1 MAEKPIKTPLPAD
14 LPEDWSA
21 GQIVAPDGTSVGLTE
36 QHGYNYL
43 MAAVNR
49 AQSGVNAVNEA
60 FETVSGKR
68 TCRFVVGT
76 STAGW
81 TEADCD
87 YLCDGVDDQ
96 VEIQQAI
103 NALPKAPD
111 GEAAARYF
119 SPGEIVILTGKYH
132 LTGTIRTASDC
143 VLRGSSQGTV
153 LIRDTDAGFAGEKNA
168 ILSLNPGS
176 FLRDLSLV
184 DADNGTAA
192 QSDTALLSSWG
203 TNTIENVDFTGGRS
217 SIGIYLYSSSGSSR
231 MASNGTVIKNCVFDI
246 FDTAILLKGAY
257 GSFSTIEANRTAY
270 SGGVKIF
277 VDVELGDTS
286 GTPDHVSITGNSA
299 IESYVRLKTSGGANS
314 IIGNI
319 FCGIEITN
327 PGSINNNLY
336 VGNIIANN
344 ILDRHWGTSFWST
357 PAITLGE
364 NTCGWFVTGN
374 QIRIPSESEKY
385 WPITDNGVKNDVRF
399 NANDTGGGGGGTAG
413 VTSFNG
419 RAGAVT
425 PGNNDYTAAMVGAVE
440 SSSAEDIQVMT
451 QAEYDA
457 LTSKNPT
464 TLYLI
469 KE

>member
-132 LTGTIRTASDC
+132 LTGTIRTATDC

-217 SIGIYLYSSSGSSR
+217 SIGIYLYQNNL
-231 MASNGTVIKNCVFDI
+231 SNREYLGGTAIKNCGFDTL
-246 FDTAILLKGAY
+246 DTAILMNGVKG
-257 GSFSTIEANRTAY
+257 SDSTIESNIATQGSVNA
-270 SGGVKIF
+270 F
-277 VDVELGDTS
+277 VDVEFGEYV
-286 GTPDHVSITGNSA
+286 GTPGNISIAGNNA
-299 IESYVRLKTSGGANS
+299 IESYVRMKTAD
-314 IIGNI
+314 GNI
-319 FCGIEITN
+319 SIVGNHFRRIEITN
-327 PGSINNNLY
+327 PNSAPTDLQI
-336 VGNIIANN
+336 GNIIANN
-344 ILDRHWGTSFWST
+344 ILNCRSNFFTT
-357 PAITLGE
+357 PAISLGE

-419 RAGAVT
+419 RAGAVI

-451 QAEYDA
+451 QTEYDA